1 MIRGKQLVF
10 VVLFSS
16 LLFAS
21 NAFAVRLQY
30 NVKKDDVW
38 KIKTTLKGSGTAEFE
53 AGGQKQSLPME
64 MDVES
69 VTIQKV
75 TAVEADGTFE
85 STVDY
90 KTEKMKV
97 TVGGFE
103 PPVPQTPA
111 SKPVTIKMN
120 KFGKVLEI
128 KGLESAGGA
137 GGVDVSRL
145 MSAMPNAFPDKDL
158 NVGDTWEVEPRKE
171 FPIKMK
177 GKLLAVENGVAKVEY
192 TVEVLMEALVGLLKV
207 PGAENLKIGGKG
219 VTGKTTVLINI
230 SNGIPTSSEGTMDMD
245 MTIEIPGQANIRQV
259 MKMTMKTEPVK

>member
-1 MIRGKQLVF
+1 MIRCKQLAF

-38 KIKTTLKGSGTAEFE
+38 KIKTTMKGTGTVDVD

-64 MDVES
+64 MNVES
-69 VTIQKV
+69 ISTQKV

-85 STVDY
+85 YTVDY
-90 KTEKMKV
+90 KSEKMKI

-103 PPVPQTPA
+103 PPVPQTTA
-111 SKPVTIKMN
+111 SKPVTLKMN
-120 KFGKVLEI
+120 KFGKMLEI
-128 KGLESAGGA
+128 KGLENAGGA
-137 GGVDVSRL
+137 GGVDVNRL
-145 MSAMPNAFPDKDL
+145 ISAIPNAFPDKDL
-158 NVGDTWEVEPRKE
+158 NVGDTWEVEQRKE
-171 FPIKMK
+171 FPIKMT

-192 TVEVLMEALVGLLKV
+192 TVEMPMDALTGLVKV
-207 PGAENLKIGGKG
+207 PGADNFKIGGK
-219 VTGKTTVLINI
+219 VTGKTTVLINV
-230 SNGIPTSSEGTMDMD
+230 SNGVPTGGEGTMDMD

-259 MKMTMKTEPVK
+259 IKMTLKMESVK

>member
-1 MIRGKQLVF
+1 MIRCKQLTF

-16 LLFAS
+16 LFFAS

-38 KIKTTLKGSGTAEFE
+38 KIKTTLKGTGTAEFD

-64 MDVES
+64 MNIES

-90 KTEKMKV
+90 KSEKMKI

-103 PPVPQTPA
+103 PPVPPTPA
-111 SKPVTIKMN
+111 SKPVTMKMN

-128 KGLESAGGA
+128 KGLESASGV
-137 GGVDVSRL
+137 GGVDVNRL
-145 MSAMPNAFPDKDL
+145 MSVAPNAFPDKDL
-158 NVGDTWEVEPRKE
+158 NVGDTWEVEQRKE
-171 FPIKMK
+171 FPIKMT

-192 TVEVLMEALVGLLKV
+192 TVQMLMESIAGLVKV
-207 PGAENLKIGGKG
+207 PGAENIKFGGKG
-219 VTGKTTVLINI
+219 VTGKTTVLINV
-230 SNGIPTSSEGTMDMD
+230 SDGVPTGGDGTMDMD

-259 MKMTMKTEPVK
+259 MKMTMKMESVK